1 MKIIKGKA
9 YLKDY
14 KKKIEYK
21 HLNKEIERISNI
33 EELILD
39 SQNLKEVILNPLSI
53 VYGIRQKKGDLK
65 EIYTAN
71 INDKIR
77 LYIKPI
83 GEYPYNIV
91 EINELEFLK
100 IDKSLI
106 GEKLN
111 FLQITNFS
119 EKFAEF

>member
-100 IDKSLI
+100 ID
-106 GEKLN
+106 N
-111 FLQITNFS
+111 
-119 EKFAEF
+119 

>member
-21 HLNKEIERISNI
+21 HLNREIERISNI

-39 SQNLKEVILNPLSI
+39 SQNLKELILNPLSI

-83 GEYPYNIV
+83 GEYPYNIA

-100 IDKSLI
+100 IDNKHY
-106 GEKLN
+106 GEG
-111 FLQITNFS
+111 
-119 EKFAEF
+119 

>member
-39 SQNLKEVILNPLSI
+39 SQNLKELIINPLSI

-100 IDKSLI
+100 IDNKHY
-106 GEKLN
+106 GEG
-111 FLQITNFS
+111 
-119 EKFAEF
+119 

>member
-1 MKIIKGKA
+1 MEIIKGKT

-21 HLNKEIERISNI
+21 HLNREIERISNI

-39 SQNLKEVILNPLSI
+39 SQNLKELILNPLST

-100 IDKSLI
+100 IDNKHY
-106 GEKLN
+106 GEG
-111 FLQITNFS
+111 
-119 EKFAEF
+119 

>member
-100 IDKSLI
+100 IDNKHY
-106 GEKLN
+106 GEG
-111 FLQITNFS
+111 
-119 EKFAEF
+119 

>member
-39 SQNLKEVILNPLSI
+39 SQNLKELINNPLSI

-100 IDKSLI
+100 IDNKHY
-106 GEKLN
+106 GEG
-111 FLQITNFS
+111 
-119 EKFAEF
+119 

>member
-1 MKIIKGKA
+1 MEIIKGKT

-21 HLNKEIERISNI
+21 HLNREIERISNI

-39 SQNLKEVILNPLSI
+39 SQNLKELILNPLSI

-65 EIYTAN
+65 EIYTAS

-83 GEYPYNIV
+83 GAYPYNIA

-100 IDKSLI
+100 IDNKHY
-106 GEKLN
+106 GEG
-111 FLQITNFS
+111 
-119 EKFAEF
+119 